1 MNQSSVEAPLLLHG
15 KDLSL
20 NVSAFDDLR
29 NSRARAI
36 CETKIDLVRRLTRP
50 IETSSKDLVPLI
62 GLYRLNREQ
71 RRANKN
77 VEAISAL
84 VLDIDK
90 SQGFT
95 FEKIVELL
103 KSYQYVIHTTHS
115 NSANALKVR
124 IILFLTRPV
133 FPREFPDFWKGFVFF
148 SGLQELIDPSCKDL
162 SRAFFLFSYPPENI
176 DSARCFV
183 NLGQPVNPE
192 HFNNK
197 RPPTALAKS
206 FCGATYPDTKDDL
219 DFGSIVP
226 GVRNPALYK
235 FAARLHSKG
244 LSFNQVMEEATRWNH
259 SLSEPLDENEVYRV
273 CVNSG
278 RYRKNFE
285 NKSSEQVV
293 NHQTPNFEFEPA
305 SKLLVSLPVPRSY
318 LIDEFLP
325 ARLVSLLI
333 APGGT
338 GKSMLTL
345 LIAVCVAAGIPLFG
359 RFPVQQAKKVL
370 LISGE
375 DDIEEIQR
383 RLHRILASES
393 EQIKT
398 LVGENLVFLDLSD
411 RFELFTE
418 KPPHGETRI
427 TDVPER
433 IVHELSNQIGSDFSL
448 AIVDPGAR
456 FRGGEENLAADTTR
470 FVQALQLIR
479 NLLNAA
485 VLVVHH
491 VNKSAKGSIS
501 SQNNARGSSA
511 LIDGVRLVYELNLM
525 SEQEIV
531 KRFGSI
537 NLGTPLL
544 TLSCVKTNYGKP
556 IDPIIIERLENGT
569 LALAS
574 KLPSDI
580 QNSLILSEIH
590 RSPMSKSAFKEKFGG
605 TKNKFGIS
613 EKILLVKLT
622 ELESKGYLE
631 IPARGDMS
639 LTKSGVALLTNDL
652 SGN

>member
-1 MNQSSVEAPLLLHG
+1 MIANSPRDLQCIDFEKKLDLAIFQNLRDPKAKVISKTK
-15 KDLSL
+15 KD
-20 NVSAFDDLR
+20 V
-29 NSRARAI
+29 I
-36 CETKIDLVRRLTRP
+36 QIITTP
-50 IETSSKDLVPLI
+50 IETLEKGSVPLL
-62 GLYRLNREQ
+62 GFYRLNREQ

-77 VEAISAL
+77 VESISAL

-90 SQGFT
+90 AQGFK
-95 FEKIVELL
+95 FEQIYESL
-103 KSYQYVIHTTHS
+103 KKYQCVIHTTYS
-115 NSANALKVR
+115 NSVDRLSLRV
-124 IILFLTRPV
+124 IVFLTRPI
-133 FPREFPDFWKGFVFF
+133 FPHEYLEVWKAFIFF
-148 SGLQELIDPSCKDL
+148 SGLQGLVDESCKDL
-162 SRAFFLFSYPPENI
+162 SRAYYSPSYSPENR
-176 DSARCFV
+176 DLARCFTM
-183 NLGQPVNPE
+183 LGQPVNPE

-197 RPPTALAKS
+197 RPLSALAKS
-206 FCGATYPDTKDDL
+206 FCGTTYQDTKDNSDVGL
-219 DFGSIVP
+219 VAP
-226 GVRNPALYK
+226 GGRNTTLYK
-235 FAARLHSKG
+235 LSAGWFSGG
-244 LSFNQVMEEATRWNH
+244 LTTDQVVEKAHQWNQA
-259 SLSEPLDENEVYRV
+259 LSEPLDEHEVYRV
-273 CVNSG
+273 CENAEK
-278 RYRKNFE
+278 YRKGRE
-285 NKSSEQVV
+285 IRRSEDVV
-293 NHQTPNFEFEPA
+293 NHQASSFEFIPA
-305 SKLLVSLPVPRSY
+305 SKLLSSLPVPRSY

-338 GKSMLTL
+338 GKSMLIL

-375 DDIEEIQR
+375 DDNEEIQR
-383 RLHRILASES
+383 RLHKILAGES
-393 EQIKT
+393 EEIKT
-398 LVGENLVFLDLSD
+398 LVGKNLFFLDLSD

-427 TDVPER
+427 TDVPDR

-556 IDPIIIERLENGT
+556 IDPIIIERLDNGT

-580 QNSLILSEIH
+580 QNSLILSEIQ

-622 ELESKGYLE
+622 ELESKGYLK